1 MPLDTYVS
9 QFVHLFNYSLT
20 CMSLPIAVDDCAKF
34 WIACYLAAI
43 FVLALVLFV
52 ALRNILHN
60 RAAFKAYEKR
70 MIERAKIADPE
81 TMKKEQWQFNQEYDD
96 IDQSDLAEK
105 MRQQINKDK
114 VINK

>member
-1 MPLDTYVS
+1 
-9 QFVHLFNYSLT
+9 
-20 CMSLPIAVDDCAKF
+20 
-34 WIACYLAAI
+34 
-43 FVLALVLFV
+43 
-52 ALRNILHN
+52 
-60 RAAFKAYEKR
+60 